1 MSYNVIKIKLRERS
15 KCPSWLQNYG
25 GGVEKY
31 QDYQNTKNTIKT
43 EKEKKTMKKFTM
55 CVGLLDKDTK
65 QQEINTLDAFKVA
78 SNVFAQ
84 TTGGATI
91 TEGRGVYTHNDGT
104 IVIEPTLVCVVYGGE
119 MQDIKKAA
127 DALKVALN
135 QESVAIEE
143 TESNSIFY

>member
-1 MSYNVIKIKLRERS
+1 
-15 KCPSWLQNYG
+15 
-25 GGVEKY
+25 
-31 QDYQNTKNTIKT
+31 
-43 EKEKKTMKKFTM
+43 MKKFVM

-65 QQEINTLDAFKVA
+65 AQEVNTLDAFKVA
-78 SNVFAQ
+78 SNIFAQ

-104 IVIEPTLVCVVYGGE
+104 IVIEPTLVCTIYGGNIA
-119 MQDIKKAA
+119 DVKAAA
-127 DALKVALN
+127 DALKIALN

>member
-1 MSYNVIKIKLRERS
+1 
-15 KCPSWLQNYG
+15 
-25 GGVEKY
+25 
-31 QDYQNTKNTIKT
+31 
-43 EKEKKTMKKFTM
+43 MKKFVM
-55 CVGLLDKDTK
+55 CIGLLDKDTK
-65 QQEINTLDAFKVA
+65 VQEVNTIDAFKVA
-78 SNVFAQ
+78 SNIFAQ

-104 IVIEPTLVCVVYGGE
+104 IVIEPTLVCTIYGGHID
-119 MQDIKKAA
+119 DIKAAA

>member
-1 MSYNVIKIKLRERS
+1 
-15 KCPSWLQNYG
+15 
-25 GGVEKY
+25 
-31 QDYQNTKNTIKT
+31 
-43 EKEKKTMKKFTM
+43 MKKFTI

-65 QQEINTLDAFKVA
+65 VQEINTLDAFKVA
-78 SNVFAQ
+78 SNIFAE

-104 IVIEPTLVCVVYGGE
+104 VIIEVTLVCVVYGATMDE
-119 MQDIKKAA
+119 IKRAA
-127 DALKVALN
+127 DMLKTTLN

>member
-1 MSYNVIKIKLRERS
+1 
-15 KCPSWLQNYG
+15 
-25 GGVEKY
+25 
-31 QDYQNTKNTIKT
+31 
-43 EKEKKTMKKFTM
+43 MKKFIM

-65 QQEINTLDAFKVA
+65 KQELNTIDAFKVA
-78 SNVFAQ
+78 SNIFAQ

-104 IVIEPTLVCVVYGGE
+104 VIIEPTLVCTVYGG
-119 MQDIKKAA
+119 DIKDIKAAA

>member
-1 MSYNVIKIKLRERS
+1 
-15 KCPSWLQNYG
+15 
-25 GGVEKY
+25 
-31 QDYQNTKNTIKT
+31 
-43 EKEKKTMKKFTM
+43 MKKFIM
-55 CVGLLDKDTK
+55 CVGLLDKDSK
-65 QQEINTLDAFKVA
+65 VQEINTLDAFKVA
-78 SNVFAQ
+78 SNVFAK

-104 IVIEPTLVCVVYGGE
+104 VIIEPTLVCTVYGG
-119 MQDIKKAA
+119 DIKEIKAAA